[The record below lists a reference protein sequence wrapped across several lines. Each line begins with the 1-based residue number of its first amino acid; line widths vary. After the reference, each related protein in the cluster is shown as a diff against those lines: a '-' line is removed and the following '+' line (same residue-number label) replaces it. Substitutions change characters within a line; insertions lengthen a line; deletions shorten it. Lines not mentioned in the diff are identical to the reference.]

1 MTVERAGQQPDLG
14 LRCGGCGHWLQAD
27 RSYCI
32 AESCSCECSDFDFI
46 EMARPDTYMRDIAD
60 AVFAKLTELEYDA
73 PGAPWHARVAAAACR
88 NDAHGLVEALLEAAI
103 HKHEGGKPAMN
114 SITKAPG
121 HAQVRCEI
129 CLVHDQDGGLR
140 PVSYSTSERPNGRI
154 GVCAVCEL
162 FISKG
167 RITLTTETL
176 TVIRHIRARHHW
188 MVHIRHGAGV
198 SPCSDPGCVN
208 EWHYHAGGGNPRLN
222 GRPWKVCTTEGCD
235 HVYAIESEHRL
246 KLPGDVCWDCHQR
259 RRA

>member
-1 MTVERAGQQPDLG
+1 
-14 LRCGGCGHWLQAD
+14 
-27 RSYCI
+27 
-32 AESCSCECSDFDFI
+32 
-46 EMARPDTYMRDIAD
+46 
-60 AVFAKLTELEYDA
+60 
-73 PGAPWHARVAAAACR
+73 
-88 NDAHGLVEALLEAAI
+88 
-103 HKHEGGKPAMN
+103 MN